1 MKQFNRREFIQL
13 TATAIGGIML
23 TGCGSSG
30 GGSSVPNGYR
40 FYRLMGNGATVDPM
54 GASFPIERFYG
65 SAHISANGII
75 TFDAMNVNKRRGL
88 FQLGVDTDGFSPK
101 ILWERSA
108 LLVGDSLDDGRVVG
122 TFKSYDVDQR
132 GNIAAMIDADV
143 RHHEEH
149 YGAGLYVEYEQQ
161 GFAPLLIA
169 GQEMNDGEMISSG
182 IFGDVSFV
190 EESIMTHVHHLPA
203 NDNRSTSG
211 NSLVHLPGGSLAAS
225 RILTSSGDL
234 VAGTDHS
241 VSVFGLLD
249 HNTSGDYTVG
259 VATAHTGL
267 QALPEASSSHLN
279 ITGNVNYPRDMQ
291 IMTAPFPAVDGS
303 NAVSGEGGYGS
314 RVGANAEVY
323 SLLDVSDEMALRC
336 NDRLMLSTGDPS
348 ATGTIRAI
356 TTGSAGADGNYY
368 YTAVTE
374 TEGVLGMTLFV
385 YDGFTHVPL
394 LASGDILFDG
404 GAPVQQILFG
414 TTTKHVDADNRLVFL
429 CSFADGT
436 TSLVLGLPS

>member
-1 MKQFNRREFIQL
+1 MKKISSLATICRPETDNETVLSSSDYFRISQVPLFASTTRRIRKMKQFNRREFIQL

-149 YGAGLYVEYEQQ
+149 YGTGLYVEYEQQ

-169 GQEMNDGEMISSG
+169 GQEM
-182 IFGDVSFV
+182 
-190 EESIMTHVHHLPA
+190 T
-203 NDNRSTSG
+203 
-211 NSLVHLPGGSLAAS
+211 
-225 RILTSSGDL
+225 
-234 VAGTDHS
+234 
-241 VSVFGLLD
+241 
-249 HNTSGDYTVG
+249 
-259 VATAHTGL
+259 
-267 QALPEASSSHLN
+267 
-279 ITGNVNYPRDMQ
+279 
-291 IMTAPFPAVDGS
+291 
-303 NAVSGEGGYGS
+303 
-314 RVGANAEVY
+314 
-323 SLLDVSDEMALRC
+323 
-336 NDRLMLSTGDPS
+336 
-348 ATGTIRAI
+348 
-356 TTGSAGADGNYY
+356 
-368 YTAVTE
+368 
-374 TEGVLGMTLFV
+374 
-385 YDGFTHVPL
+385 
-394 LASGDILFDG
+394 
-404 GAPVQQILFG
+404 
-414 TTTKHVDADNRLVFL
+414 
-429 CSFADGT
+429 
-436 TSLVLGLPS
+436 